1 MGCSANIATDERI
14 ITKKN
19 DNIYK
24 AYKCIKDQNDEIKSH
39 NILKKDQLYL
49 IYTHSIQNFVN
60 RIEELFNKGKSEIK
74 KQLIDEDPAK
84 YEFDKLEFIDEA
96 NCEIKD
102 EFIIVDKKFLEIMEI
117 ELKDGGNDKSV
128 IINIDKQNN
137 ISQIEF
143 TNHKSHDFIALDN
156 LNFCF
161 AFNLNNTDS
170 KVEKNNLNNNN
181 KTKVEKNN
189 LNNNNKTKVEK
200 NNLYNNNKT
209 KVEPNNLYNNK
220 TKVEPNNLYN
230 SDKIE
235 FY

>member
-24 AYKCIKDQNDEIKSH
+24 AYKFIKDQNDEIKSH

-49 IYTHSIQNFVN
+49 IYTHSIQSFVDCV
-60 RIEELFNKGKSEIK
+60 EELFNKGKSEIK

-96 NCEIKD
+96 NCEIKN

-143 TNHKSHDFIALDN
+143 TNHKSHDFIALNN

-161 AFNLNNTDS
+161 TFNLNNTDT
-170 KVEKNNLNNNN
+170 KVEQNNLDNNKTKIEKNNLD
-181 KTKVEKNN
+181 
-189 LNNNNKTKVEK
+189 NNKTKVEK
-200 NNLYNNNKT
+200 NNLYN
-209 KVEPNNLYNNK
+209 
-220 TKVEPNNLYN
+220 

-235 FY
+235 FYYDSTYKNNNNSN